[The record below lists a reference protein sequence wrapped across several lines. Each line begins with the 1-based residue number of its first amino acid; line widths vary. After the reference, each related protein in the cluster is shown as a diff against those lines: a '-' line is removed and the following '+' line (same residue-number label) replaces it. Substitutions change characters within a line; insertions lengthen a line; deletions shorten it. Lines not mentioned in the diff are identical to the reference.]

1 MFRRALLVTVFVILS
16 AGLLRGV
23 MAQSSP
29 AEVNNQALNYY
40 MEGMRL
46 EMAGEYDSAAKAYSR
61 AVRADSSSATL
72 FFALARTQLRIG
84 KVQDGERALEIVVR
98 LDSTN
103 TDALKM
109 LAEIAG
115 AKDESERAVAYL
127 RKILSQDPEN
137 QYALG
142 DLAEQYRALG
152 DTLKEAETLERIY
165 EVNPRAIHALGRAEQ
180 IYLNAKEFEK
190 ALALYN
196 KLLRNMPDN
205 TELIERELRLLVALE
220 RIPEADAFIDSVLE
234 KHAEDGEFIAL
245 KGKYLGNVK
254 GSEAAIHYLENAV
267 SASKTDWE
275 PRAMLGQL
283 YFESKAFEK
292 AIPHLQ
298 MALDGNPAQPAA
310 VSFLALSH
318 LNLEQ
323 PREAYKLLVNYIP
336 AFPDNFFL
344 HYLLG
349 SVARD
354 LGTQD
359 NNTSLLEE
367 ALGELSRAI
376 ELRPDDNQSLHV
388 YATTADQLG
397 QTRKAMD
404 AYERILKSA
413 PEDDLAMNNYAY
425 MISENMTDV
434 DSLLYAAKLIQKA
447 LVMTPDNPSYLDTAG
462 WVYFKLG
469 HLRAAREMLEK
480 SLALDPS
487 NPEVLNHMAELLET
501 MGQHEAADRYRQEA
515 QHSE

>member
-1 MFRRALLVTVFVILS
+1 MLRKSLFLPVFFILGIGFP
-16 AGLLRGV
+16 GLSF
-23 MAQSSP
+23 AQSG
-29 AEVNNQALNYY
+29 AEEVNDQALNFY

-46 EMAGEYDSAAKAYSR
+46 EMVGEYDSAARAYTR
-61 AVRADSSSATL
+61 AVEADSTSATL

-84 KVQDGERALEIVVR
+84 KMQAGEESLEMVIR

-109 LAEIAG
+109 LAELAG
-115 AKDESERAVAYL
+115 AQKDSERAIAYL
-127 RKILSQDPEN
+127 QKILNHDSEN
-137 QYALG
+137 QYALS
-142 DLAEQYRALG
+142 DLAEHYRALG
-152 DTLKEAETLERIY
+152 DSLLEAATLERLY

-196 KLLRNMPDN
+196 KLLRTMPDN

-220 RIPEADAFIDSVLE
+220 RIPEADTFIDSVLE
-234 KHAEDGEFIAL
+234 KHAGEGEFIAL

-254 GSEAAIHYLENAV
+254 GSEAAINYLEQALIN
-267 SASKTDWE
+267 SDSGWE
-275 PRAMLGQL
+275 PRFMLGQL
-283 YFESKAFEK
+283 YFETKNYES
-292 AIPHLQ
+292 AIPHLRA
-298 MALDGNPAQPAA
+298 ALDANPAEPTA

-323 PREAYKLLVNYIP
+323 AEAAYKLLENFIP

-354 LGTQD
+354 LGTREND
-359 NNTSLLEE
+359 TALLEK
-367 ALGELSRAI
+367 ALRELSRAI

-397 QTRKAMD
+397 KTRKAMN
-404 AYERILKSA
+404 AYERILKTT

-425 MISENMTDV
+425 MISENVTDV

-447 LVMTPDNPSYLDTAG
+447 LVITPDNPSYLDTAG

-480 SLALDPS
+480 SLSKDPA
-487 NPEVLNHMAELLET
+487 NAEVLNHMAKLLET
-501 MGQHEAADRYRQEA
+501 MGQVEAAARYRQEA
-515 QHSE
+515 QQSE

>member
-1 MFRRALLVTVFVILS
+1 MLRKSLVLTIFLILITS
-16 AGLLRGV
+16 LSSIA
-23 MAQSSP
+23 MAQTG
-29 AEVNNQALNYY
+29 AVEVNNQALNYY

-46 EMAGEYDSAAKAYSR
+46 EMAGEYDSAARAYAR
-61 AVRADSSSATL
+61 AVQADSSSATL
-72 FFALARTQLRIG
+72 FFALARAQLRIG
-84 KVQDGERALEIVVR
+84 QVQDGERALEMVIR

-109 LAEIAG
+109 LAELAG
-115 AKDESERAVAYL
+115 AKNESDRAVAYL

-137 QYALG
+137 QYALS
-142 DLAEQYRALG
+142 DLAEHYRAMG

-220 RIPEADAFIDSVLE
+220 RIPEADAFIDSVLA
-234 KHAEDGEFIAL
+234 KHPEDGEFIAL

-254 GSEAAIHYLENAV
+254 GSEAAIHYLEHAV
-267 SASKTDWE
+267 TNSKTDWE
-275 PRAMLGQL
+275 PRSMLGQL

-298 MALDGNPAQPAA
+298 TALEGNPAQPAA

-354 LGTQD
+354 LGTQS
-359 NNTSLLEE
+359 NNTDLLEE
-367 ALGELSRAI
+367 ALLELSRAI

-397 QTRKAMD
+397 KTRKAMD

-425 MISENMTDV
+425 MICENMTDV

-447 LVMTPDNPSYLDTAG
+447 IAMTPDNPSYLDTAG

-469 HLRAAREMLEK
+469 HLRAAREMLER
-480 SLALDPS
+480 SLVKDPT

-501 MGQHEAADRYRQEA
+501 MGQDEAAARYRQEA
-515 QHSE
+515 QQSE